1 MALSWRIATFAAM
14 IKVIAIDDEPLALQQ
29 IATYISKV
37 PFLELAAQCQSAL
50 EAKAFLEN
58 DTVDAIFCDINMPDL
73 NGMDF
78 VKSLAVPPLIV
89 FTTAYSEYAI
99 EGFRVNAVDYL
110 LKPFGLQD
118 FQRAANRIQERLE
131 VRDKRLENAQSQDVS
146 LTSHLSPL
154 TPEDDTIFLKTDYRI
169 VKVSISD
176 IRYIEAMSEYLKV
189 HLESEPKPIV
199 TLLSMKKMEE
209 RLPDYFMRI
218 HRSYIV
224 NLTKIQEVNKNRII
238 MDADTY
244 LPIGDMYKDVFQA
257 YLDTKF
263 LGK

>member
-1 MALSWRIATFAAM
+1 M
-14 IKVIAIDDEPLALQQ
+14 IRVLAIDDEPLALQQ
-29 IATYISKV
+29 IVAYIKKV

-50 EAKAFLEN
+50 EARKFLEN

-78 VKSLAVPPLIV
+78 VKSLTVPPLVV
-89 FTTAYSEYAI
+89 FTTAYSEYAV

-118 FQRAANRIQERLE
+118 FQRAANRLRDRLDAATPDGAR
-131 VRDKRLENAQSQDVS
+131 VVGGSAADV
-146 LTSHLSPL
+146 L
-154 TPEDDTIFLKTDYRI
+154 FLKTDYRI
-169 VKVSISD
+169 VKVNISD
-176 IRYIEAMSEYLKV
+176 IRYIEGMSEYLKV
-189 HLESEPKPIV
+189 WLDTDAKPII

-209 RLPDYFMRI
+209 RLPANFMRI
-218 HRSYIV
+218 HRSYII
-224 NLTKIQEVNKNRII
+224 NLNKIEEVNKNRVIL
-238 MDADTY
+238 DKDTY
-244 LPIGDMYKDVFQA
+244 LPIGDLYKEAFQS

>member
-1 MALSWRIATFAAM
+1 M
-14 IKVIAIDDEPLALQQ
+14 IRCIAIDDEPLALQQ
-29 IATYISKV
+29 IVAYIGKV

-50 EAKAFLEN
+50 EARAFLEQ
-58 DTVDAIFCDINMPDL
+58 DTMDAIFCDINMPDL

-89 FTTAYSEYAI
+89 FTTAYSEYAV
-99 EGFRVNAVDYL
+99 EGFRVNAVAYL

-118 FQRAANRIQERLE
+118 FQRAANRLKERLE
-131 VRDKRLENAQSQDVS
+131 GSVAGVHRAVDAHSVVGDSVADTRDDV
-146 LTSHLSPL
+146 L
-154 TPEDDTIFLKTDYRI
+154 FLKTEYRI

-176 IRYIEAMSEYLKV
+176 IRYVEGMSEYLKV
-189 HLESEPKPIV
+189 YLDGDKKPIV

-209 RLPDYFMRI
+209 RLPDSFMRI

-244 LPIGDMYKDVFQA
+244 LPIGDMYRDTFQQ
-257 YLDTKF
+257 YLEAKF